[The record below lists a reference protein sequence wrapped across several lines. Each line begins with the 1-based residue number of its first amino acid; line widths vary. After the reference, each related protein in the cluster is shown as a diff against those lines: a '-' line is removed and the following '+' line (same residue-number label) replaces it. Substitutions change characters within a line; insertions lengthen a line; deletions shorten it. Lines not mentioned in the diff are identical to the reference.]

1 MLPLCQPVPAP
12 APVPTP
18 DAEPTPA
25 ANGAPEFTGADA
37 GLAARVQTQGQRS
50 TINFNAPTLDLAGI
64 FATLAQEDM
73 NRAVELAK
81 TFTSEAP
88 RATATLA
95 IARAVLTEK
104 RKS

>member
-1 MLPLCQPVPAP
+1 M
-12 APVPTP
+12 
-18 DAEPTPA
+18 AEAVKA
-25 ANGAPEFTGADA
+25 ANAAPEFTGTDA
-37 GLAARVQTQGQRS
+37 GLAARVQSRAGRM
-50 TINFNAPTLDLAGI
+50 TINFPAPTLDLSGI

-81 TFTSEAP
+81 TFTGEAP